1 MGAVALGARVI
12 EKHFTLDR
20 SLPGPDHAA
29 SLEPNEFW
37 ALVRAVRNIESAI
50 SGSGIKEP
58 SESELKNKEI
68 ARKSIH
74 LNKELE
80 AGHIIKIE
88 DLVMLRPAIGIS
100 PMQIDEVLG
109 KRLIRNLPKSS
120 LINKEDLE

>member
-1 MGAVALGARVI
+1 L
-12 EKHFTLDR
+12 KL
-20 SLPGPDHAA
+20 
-29 SLEPNEFW
+29 
-37 ALVRAVRNIESAI
+37 
-50 SGSGIKEP
+50 P
-58 SESELKNKEI
+58 SESELKNREI

-80 AGHIIKIE
+80 AGHIIQIE

-100 PMQIDEVLG
+100 PMQMDEVLG